1 MENEPEPIKLKD
13 VLESYVRA
21 HITMGH
27 VITELFK
34 KIDELEDK
42 VDPVKRKKST

>member
-1 MENEPEPIKLKD
+1 MDNQETIKLKD

-21 HITMGH
+21 HITIGH

-34 KIDELEDK
+34 KIEELEEK
-42 VDPVKRKKST
+42 VDPVKRKRSD

>member
-1 MENEPEPIKLKD
+1 MDNNETIKLKD

-21 HITMGH
+21 HITIGH

-34 KIDELEDK
+34 KIEELEEK
-42 VDPVKRKKST
+42 VDPVKRKRSD

>member
-1 MENEPEPIKLKD
+1 MENNDEPIKLRD
-13 VLESYVRA
+13 VLENYVRA
-21 HITMGH
+21 HITIGH

-42 VDPVKRKKST
+42 VDPVKRKKK